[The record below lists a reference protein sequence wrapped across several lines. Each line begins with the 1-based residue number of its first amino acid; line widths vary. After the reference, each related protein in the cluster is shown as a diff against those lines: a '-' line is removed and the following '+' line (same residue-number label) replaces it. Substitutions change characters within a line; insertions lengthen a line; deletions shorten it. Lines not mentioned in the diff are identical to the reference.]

1 MAHDLLWDRRMLG
14 AFLAAAIL
22 TEEEK
27 LVLND
32 WVNGESIVYTSMMH
46 PQNPMS
52 VAKVNRLRSRIRQKY
67 DRVQVYTA
75 ELPQRNTR

>member
-1 MAHDLLWDRRMLG
+1 MLG
-14 AFLAAAIL
+14 AFTASAIL
-22 TEEEK
+22 TEEEMI
-27 LVLND
+27 VLND
-32 WVNGESIVYTSMMH
+32 WANGESIVYTSMMH

>member
-1 MAHDLLWDRRMLG
+1 MLG
-14 AFLAAAIL
+14 AFTASAIL
-22 TEEEK
+22 TEEEMI
-27 LVLND
+27 VLID
-32 WVNGESIVYTSMMH
+32 WANGESIVYTSMMH
-46 PQNPMS
+46 PKNPMS

>member
-1 MAHDLLWDRRMLG
+1 MLG
-14 AFLAAAIL
+14 AFTASAIL
-22 TEEEK
+22 TEEEMI
-27 LVLND
+27 VLID
-32 WVNGESIVYTSMMH
+32 WAKGESIVYTSMMH

>member
-1 MAHDLLWDRRMLG
+1 MLG
-14 AFLAAAIL
+14 AFTASAIL
-22 TEEEK
+22 TEEEMI
-27 LVLND
+27 VLID
-32 WVNGESIVYTSMMH
+32 WANGESIVYTSMMH

>member
-1 MAHDLLWDRRMLG
+1 MLG
-14 AFLAAAIL
+14 AFTASAIL
-22 TEEEK
+22 TEEEMI
-27 LVLND
+27 VLND
-32 WVNGESIVYTSMMH
+32 WAKGESIVYTAMMH

-67 DRVQVYTA
+67 DRVQAYTA

>member
-1 MAHDLLWDRRMLG
+1 MLG
-14 AFLAAAIL
+14 AFTASAIL
-22 TEEEK
+22 TEEEMI
-27 LVLND
+27 VLID
-32 WVNGESIVYTSMMH
+32 WANGESIVYTSMMH

-67 DRVQVYTA
+67 DRVQVYTE

>member
-1 MAHDLLWDRRMLG
+1 MLG
-14 AFLAAAIL
+14 AFTASAIL
-22 TEEEK
+22 TEEEMI
-27 LVLND
+27 VLID